1 MEPGDLES
9 LLRQAMRGFDVLLV
23 GGERRHEA
31 IDRLRSALGLREVVH
46 CATRRVDPSAH
57 CLSSALRNPK
67 LVLVV
72 CIRGLCRTQHGKDV
86 RALCRD
92 AGLPWIDT
100 LRIPHPRLLLAAL
113 AGGPV
118 GKAVLQRAVCLRGL
132 SVLQGGVA

>member
-9 LLRQAMRGFDVLLV
+9 QLRQAMRGFDVLLV
-23 GGERRHEA
+23 GGERRHQA
-31 IDRLRSALGLREVVH
+31 IDRLSYALGLREAVH

-57 CLSSALRNPK
+57 CFSSALRNPE

-86 RALCRD
+86 RELCRY

-100 LRIPHPRLLLAAL
+100 SRIPHPRQLLAAL

-118 GKAVLQRAVCLRGL
+118 GKAVLQRAACLRGRI
-132 SVLQGGVA
+132 VLQGGAA

>member
-1 MEPGDLES
+1 MEQGDLES
-9 LLRQAMRGFDVLLV
+9 LLRRAMSGFDVLLV

-31 IDRLRSALGLREVVH
+31 IDRLRSALGLREAVH

-57 CLSSALRNPK
+57 CFSSALRNPG

-72 CIRGLCRTQHGKDV
+72 CIRGLCRTQHGRDV
-86 RALCRD
+86 RALCRH

-100 LRIPHPRLLLAAL
+100 SRIPHPRQLLSTL

-118 GKAVLQRAVCLRGL
+118 GKAVLQRAVCLRGR
-132 SVLQGGVA
+132 SVLQGGAA